1 MLSRTT
7 VSVLFCMAWASCTEA
22 PRSTFP
28 ATHAP
33 ELKSLPLRSDL
44 IGSSSLQFTDDGGDS
59 IFVKCVGETC
69 STGRRPVR
77 TDIDPEIARAERESR
92 PSRSREIQLADGDT
106 KQQVRDFAT
115 IEATKSGS
123 QTPVSMSI
131 WLREDDWDASQLRGA
146 DAFTR
151 RQLIEARQAAIAPSQ
166 DEVAGLVHELGG
178 HPLCQHE

>member
-69 STGRRPVR
+69 RQVADPFARTLILKSHARNAKVVLLGRARYSSR
-77 TDIDPEIARAERESR
+77 TATQSSRSEISQQSR
-92 PSRSREIQLADGDT
+92 PQSLVLKHRSQ
-106 KQQVRDFAT
+106 
-115 IEATKSGS
+115 
-123 QTPVSMSI
+123 
-131 WLREDDWDASQLRGA
+131 
-146 DAFTR
+146 
-151 RQLIEARQAAIAPSQ
+151 
-166 DEVAGLVHELGG
+166 
-178 HPLCQHE
+178 